1 MQTEDQDLQL
11 ALDQALEGEP
21 SAEELGV
28 LREALAQRL
37 QTLERLRDAEEDPDA
52 RQEWERQIKRVRE
65 QIAALREEQI
75 ITQFVEDSVKFI
87 VRHHKE
93 LGLCNERELA

>member
-1 MQTEDQDLQL
+1 MSVEDPDLQI

-21 SAEELGV
+21 RAEELGV

-37 QTLERLRDAEEDPDA
+37 QTLERLRDAEEDPHA

-65 QIAALREEQI
+65 QMTTLHEEQI

-87 VRHHKE
+87 VRHHKMMKE
-93 LGLCNERELA
+93 LGL

>member
-1 MQTEDQDLQL
+1 MSIEDQDLQL

-21 SAEELGV
+21 SAEELGI

-37 QTLERLRDAEEDPDA
+37 QTLERLRDAEQDPDA
-52 RQEWERQIKRVRE
+52 RKGWEQQIQRVRE
-65 QIAALREEQI
+65 QMATLQEEQT

-87 VRHHKE
+87 VQQNRMMKE
-93 LGLCNERELA
+93 LGF

>member
-28 LREALAQRL
+28 LREALAQRI
-37 QTLERLRDAEEDPDA
+37 QTFERLRDAEEDPDA
-52 RQEWERQIKRVRE
+52 RKEWEQQIKRVRE
-65 QIAALREEQI
+65 QMATLQEEQTL
-75 ITQFVEDSVKFI
+75 TQFVEDSVKFI
-87 VRHHKE
+87 VQQNKMMKE
-93 LGLCNERELA
+93 LGF